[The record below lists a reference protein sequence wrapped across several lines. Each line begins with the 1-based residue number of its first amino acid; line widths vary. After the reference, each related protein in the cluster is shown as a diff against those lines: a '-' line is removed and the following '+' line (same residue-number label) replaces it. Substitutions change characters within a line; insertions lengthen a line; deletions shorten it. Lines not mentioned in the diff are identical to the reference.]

1 MAAPLSFRREP
12 ADAADLAA
20 TSMRPEGNVLGSR
33 TLPLHEGADLAQ
45 PPLLQPRVP
54 VLERWLSP
62 ASVSRHQHGCVSYAT
77 DGRFMHGTACLDETA
92 AGGLEAAAE
101 RAYAAIF
108 EVLAASDCTHL
119 ARLWN
124 YIADINEAGSG
135 LERYRQFNVGRQ
147 RAFLAAQR
155 SAFAGA
161 PAACAMGTRQ
171 GPLTVHF
178 LAGRTALRMV
188 ENPRQLSAYHYPE
201 RYGPR
206 SPTFSRAAVLDL
218 DDAWEA
224 LFISGTASIVGHE
237 SLHMADVRR
246 QAEETLDNIDA
257 VLRST
262 PGQAHRAEDL
272 WLTIYLRHAGD
283 LEAVREVIARRLGGG
298 SRAELEAVYLR
309 ADICRAELLVEIEA
323 HSILRRDARA

>member
-1 MAAPLSFRREP
+1 MMAPLSFGREP
-12 ADAADLAA
+12 ADAVDLAA
-20 TSMRPEGNVLGSR
+20 STEPEVHVLDNR
-33 TLPLHEGADLAQ
+33 TLPLNESADLAQ
-45 PPLLQPRVP
+45 PALLWPRVP
-54 VLERWLSP
+54 MLERWLSP
-62 ASVSRHQHGCVSYAT
+62 ASVSHHRHGCVRYAT
-77 DGRFMHGTACLDETA
+77 DGRFLHGTACVHETA

-108 EVLAASDCTHL
+108 EVLSASNCNHL

-124 YIADINEAGSG
+124 YMADINEAGSG

-147 RAFLAAQR
+147 RAFLAAER

-178 LAGRTALRMV
+178 LAGRTALSMV

-218 DDAWEA
+218 DDGWEG

-246 QAEETLDNIDA
+246 QAEETLANIDA
-257 VLRST
+257 ILQST
-262 PGQAHRAEDL
+262 PGRAHRAEDL
-272 WLTIYLRHAGD
+272 CLTVYLRHAAD
-283 LEAVREVIARRLGGG
+283 LEAVREVIARRLGAR
-298 SRAELEAVYLR
+298 SRAVLEAAYLR